1 MLMNEFLKRDEEL
14 PGVQEWWVGMK
25 RKEDNVNQWV
35 WTDSSPVN
43 ESYM

>member
-1 MLMNEFLKRDEEL
+1 MLLGLLKLKDAIL
-14 PGVQEWWVGMK
+14 AGVQEWWVGMK
-25 RKEDNVNQWV
+25 RKDDDPTQWI